1 MKNTKSTKNIVKTV
15 ASTRALAIVMA
26 IGCVAAGTAASAQE
40 ADDASSQGDIIVTAQ
55 KRAANIQ
62 DVPLSIAA
70 IDGESLENRRIQ
82 STSDLARLTPGLAVS
97 TSGPGQTQIII
108 RGISSTSG
116 SQATTGYYL
125 DEVPVS
131 ALSDNIEGSTFDL
144 NRVEVLRGPQGTL
157 YGSASMG
164 GAVKYISNQ
173 PDDSRFE
180 ARGSATLST
189 TAGSGANYEAN
200 GVINIP
206 LAEGVAALRV
216 MGFYKKEDG
225 YIDRYAIDPN
235 NYLAADPNVAPEK
248 NANSHRIWGVRAAVA
263 ITPTESLRIT
273 PSIYYQKLNT
283 DGLFAFDDP
292 PGSYQNLI
300 QTRSVAE
307 TREDEVQI
315 YNLTATQD
323 VGSDWQI
330 TSSLSYFDRTRFL
343 FEDMAKVI
351 FVSLVFVDPAIQ
363 PTVYPM
369 GMTSKY
375 RNKIFT
381 QEVRANGN
389 IGPIE
394 LVLGAY
400 YQKSNARRNPKAL
413 IPDGYNETY
422 GTPFP
427 GVTSFFTAD
436 SRTYSE
442 EYAGFGQAIWSVSDR
457 LRITAGLR
465 AFKVKERFN
474 TVQEGLF
481 FGAVT
486 ETSGSSSSKGLT
498 PKFAVDF
505 NMTDDVLVYA
515 SAAKGFRAG
524 GGITPVPQSLCA
536 AELGALGYT
545 TAPTS
550 YDPDSLWSYEA
561 GIKSQFADKKVTL
574 NASAYHID
582 WSRIQQTVGLPQCGF
597 SFTANFG
604 SSVSRGMEIES
615 RFRLSDDLTVGAN
628 FGYTDTYLKETVPG
642 TPSQKGDRLLNVPK
656 YNVSLSLDYSR
667 PVSEGIVAFLGGS
680 YSYVSDVLAE
690 YSRASLWQ
698 TRPSY
703 ELVNLQMGV
712 GREDDRWRVAV
723 FADNLFNEH
732 ATVGNAFST
741 TGVDLATTRALAV
754 NRPRTVGVNVK
765 GSF

>member
-1 MKNTKSTKNIVKTV
+1 MANAKLERS
-15 ASTRALAIVMA
+15 ASKALVSIRALAIMMA
-26 IGCVAAGTAASAQE
+26 VGCIAAGSAASAQK
-40 ADDASSQGDIIVTAQ
+40 ADDTSDMGDIIVTAQ
-55 KRAANIQ
+55 KRAAHIQ

-70 IDGESLENRRIQ
+70 IDGEALENRRIQ
-82 STSDLARLTPGLAVS
+82 TTSDLARVTPGLAVS

-144 NRVEVLRGPQGTL
+144 DRVEVLRGPQGTL

-164 GAVKYISNQ
+164 GAIKYISNQ
-173 PDDSRFE
+173 PNDTRFE
-180 ARGSATLST
+180 ARGSATLSS
-189 TAGSGANYEAN
+189 TAGSGANYEGNA
-200 GVINIP
+200 VINVP

-225 YIDRYAIDPN
+225 YIDRFSIDPN
-235 NYLAADPNVAPEK
+235 NYLAADPNIAPKK
-248 NANSHRIWGVRAAVA
+248 NANSHDIWGVRAAIS
-263 ITPTESLRIT
+263 ITPTETLRLT
-273 PSIYYQKLNT
+273 PSIYYQKLKTN
-283 DGLFAFDDP
+283 GLFAFDEP
-292 PGSYQNLI
+292 PGSYKNLI
-300 QTRSVAE
+300 QTRSVPE
-307 TREDEVQI
+307 FRKDDLKI
-315 YNLTATQD
+315 YNLTATQEL
-323 VGSDWQI
+323 GNDWQI
-330 TSSLSYFDRTRFL
+330 TSSSSYFDRRRFL

-351 FVSLVFVDPAIQ
+351 FVSLQFVDPAIQ
-363 PTVYPM
+363 PTVFPM
-369 GMTSKY
+369 GFTSEY
-375 RNKIFT
+375 TNKIFT
-381 QEVRANGN
+381 QEVRATGN
-389 IGPIE
+389 IGPVE
-394 LVLGAY
+394 LVLGAFF
-400 YQKSNARRNPKAL
+400 QDSNARRNPKAL
-413 IPDGYNETY
+413 IPDGYNQVY

-436 SRTYSE
+436 SRTYAR

-457 LRITAGLR
+457 LRLTAGLR
-465 AFKVKERFN
+465 AFKVEEQFN

-486 ETSGSSSSKGLT
+486 ETSGSSSSNGLT

-505 NMTDDVLVYA
+505 DVTDDILAYA

-536 AELGALGYT
+536 AELSALGYA
-545 TAPTS
+545 TAPNS

-561 GIKSQFADKKVTL
+561 GIKSQFADKRVTL

-604 SSVSRGMEIES
+604 ASVSRGLELES
-615 RFRLSDDLTVGAN
+615 RFRVTDALTVGAN

-642 TPSQKGDRLLNVPK
+642 TTSQKGDRLLNVPK
-656 YNVSLSLDYSR
+656 YTLSLSLDYSQ
-667 PVSEGIVAFLGGS
+667 PVSEGVVAFFTGN

-712 GREDDRWRVAV
+712 GSEDDRWRVAL

-732 ATVGNAFST
+732 ATVGNSFST
-741 TGVDLATTRALAV
+741 TGVDLSTTRALAV
-754 NRPRTVGVNVK
+754 NRPRTIGVNVK
-765 GSF
+765 GAF